1 MLYCEVEWNDLPELG
16 LRRYGPTVTQ
26 LPLEP
31 GASRCILA
39 WPDSDDSD
47 SFPSVIVVRTG
58 GVEEFFAWTTV
69 YLPQLVPISAFVRV
83 VDHHRWTTELSG
95 ERQVGT
101 LNWPTCWLNG
111 AIGIVHAEVI
121 GRYRG
126 EFPERREGLFPY
138 TSTLSWAM
146 LQTASAIQRES
157 DLEETRN
164 AWDEARGL
172 LATDYPGYSKD
183 VHEVWSYL
191 ITSFLQKPPDIPIVK
206 FIGTEQARRANLFRE
221 MAPEYRELFAASQ
234 RGPIEERVGAF
245 NDLVRDIAARSE
257 RISSAHALLMGYAL
271 SGVSGAGM
279 THAHLLGPRRTSDIR
294 PLLWYGWFVGGVEPQ
309 TRQSIA
315 LSASGIRL
323 ARLLKD
329 RTRTHVC
336 DISVEELRVLKR
348 LPTFDDALLGT
359 RYPILVA
366 LRERV
371 VAYVYPA
378 HPSTQSR
385 YPQGSQHSDVA
396 PKQQELTLAAPLS
409 AKKQKARRTRG
420 NQWKKGQKLRT
431 ASRFEE
437 WIGWKV
443 RTDGTPGGKVQ
454 LRPATAL
461 EVRDVRDGEW
471 IDVLVLEGEH
481 TGECIRI
488 TDDRHLELAT
498 RIPREATGM
507 RIDFED
513 MKQFPDRDAGF
524 FYAAEVFDDAGR
536 RYPVRLMIEGVA
548 TASFESQLKIEGPYS
563 DVVKA
568 LYKEEL
574 EALVKQG
581 RLAPENSQGTL
592 NVVFLVDDRDSRQIR
607 AGDIVVDDVV
617 RKLEATARRLG
628 KL

>member
-31 GASRCILA
+31 RASRCILA
-39 WPDSDDSD
+39 WSDSDDGL
-47 SFPSVIVVRTG
+47 PSVIVVRTG

-69 YLPQLVPISAFVRV
+69 YLPQLVPVSAFIRV
-83 VDHHRWTTELSG
+83 VDHQRWTAELSG
-95 ERQVGT
+95 ERQVGK
-101 LNWPTCWLNG
+101 LNWPTCWLSG

-146 LQTASAIQRES
+146 LQAAVAIQRES

-183 VHEVWSYL
+183 VREVWSYL
-191 ITSFLQKPPDIPIVK
+191 ITSFLQSPPDIPIVK

-221 MAPEYRELFAASQ
+221 MAPEYQELFSASQ

-245 NDLVRDIAARSE
+245 NDLVRNIAARAE

-271 SGVSGAGM
+271 SGVSGGGM

-294 PLLWYGWFVGGVEPQ
+294 PLLWYGWFAGGAEPQ
-309 TRQSIA
+309 TRQSVA

-323 ARLLKD
+323 SHLLKGQ
-329 RTRTHVC
+329 TTTHSC

-348 LPTFDDALLGT
+348 LPTFDDVLLGT
-359 RYPILVA
+359 KYPILVA
-366 LRERV
+366 LRDRV
-371 VAYVYPA
+371 VAHVYPA
-378 HPSTQSR
+378 HASTR
-385 YPQGSQHSDVA
+385 FPQGSQHSDVV
-396 PKQQELTLAAPLS
+396 PKQQELTLAAPS
-409 AKKQKARRTRG
+409 SVKKQKARRTKSY
-420 NQWKKGQKLRT
+420 QWKKGQRLRT

-443 RTDGTPGGKVQ
+443 RTDGTPGEKVQ
-454 LRPATAL
+454 LHPATAL

-481 TGECIRI
+481 TGECVRI
-488 TDDRHLELAT
+488 TDDRHVELVT
-498 RIPREATGM
+498 RSPKEVTGM

-513 MKQFPDRDAGF
+513 MKRFPDRDAGF

-548 TASFESQLKIEGPYS
+548 TASFESQFKIESSYS

-568 LYKEEL
+568 LYREEL

-581 RLAPENSQGTL
+581 RLTPENSRGTL

-617 RKLEATARRLG
+617 RKLKATARRLG